1 METINLQPQTLISL
15 TALIKDWNQD
25 PLAFSNS
32 LLITRNQV
40 LVTDGNTILLS
51 LQFPTE
57 DPDYSQN
64 DFLNDYTEPI
74 TELPNEELTLLPE
87 VNEPDNIEEH
97 EPNLVPVSGL
107 TRIKEDLMSTETVS
121 VVRANPLLTFTWKDQ
136 ANEIIS

>member
-1 METINLQPQTLISL
+1 
-15 TALIKDWNQD
+15 WNQD

-40 LVTDGNTILLS
+40 LVTDENTILLS
-51 LQFPTE
+51 LQLPTE
-57 DPDYSQN
+57 DPDFSQN

-87 VNEPDNIEEH
+87 VNEPDNIKEH
-97 EPNLVPVSGL
+97 KPNLVPVSGL

-121 VVRANPLLTFTWKDQ
+121 V
-136 ANEIIS
+136 